1 MRVLKFG
8 GTSVGSV
15 DNIQQVITIAKK
27 AAAQENIVVVVSAF
41 AGITD
46 LLLKSGISA
55 STKNEYKEVLHQ
67 IYTTHIDFTKA
78 LIADDK
84 DAITEVESIL
94 EELKSLLEGIH
105 LINELSPKTIDKLL
119 AFGEILSSTII
130 ARAMYA
136 ADLYATRKDSRDL
149 ITTNDKYTKA
159 SVNYKVTNAQLE
171 HYFAKAKHNITVMP
185 GFIASTATGETS
197 TLGRGGSDF
206 TAAII
211 AAALEVDEVEI
222 YTDVSG
228 MYTANP
234 KIVKQARP
242 IANIS
247 YHEAME
253 LSHFGAKVLY
263 PPTIVPVMSKNIP
276 IRIK

>member
-1 MRVLKFG
+1 M
-8 GTSVGSV
+8 
-15 DNIQQVITIAKK
+15 
-27 AAAQENIVVVVSAF
+27 
-41 AGITD
+41 
-46 LLLKSGISA
+46 
-55 STKNEYKEVLHQ
+55 
-67 IYTTHIDFTKA
+67 
-78 LIADDK
+78 
-84 DAITEVESIL
+84 
-94 EELKSLLEGIH
+94 
-105 LINELSPKTIDKLL
+105 
-119 AFGEILSSTII
+119 AFGEILSSIII
-130 ARAMYA
+130 ARAIYA
-136 ADLYATRKDSRDL
+136 ADLYATHKDSRDL

-171 HYFAKAKHNITVMP
+171 YYFAKAKHNITVMP

-211 AAALEVDEVEI
+211 AAALQVDELEI

-234 KIVKQARP
+234 RIVKQARP
-242 IANIS
+242 IASIS

-263 PPTIVPVMSKNIP
+263 PPTIVPVMSRNIP
-276 IRIK
+276 IRIKNTMRPEDPGTLIHNSEEHEGNPIKGLSNINNTALLTLEGGGMVGIPGISKRLFETLSKEAINVILITQASSEHSICLGVMEEDAGLAKTQLMKSLKMRSRSIKSTH